1 MPEVLYKINI
11 MALVSDINKLPVE
24 SRPLHEKLIITDG
37 ELTLYKEDSDKE
49 RRQSVF
55 GCSSLSPVISRQV
68 SRIIPN

>member
-24 SRPLHEKLIITDG
+24 SRPLHDKVIVTNG
-37 ELTLYKEDSDKE
+37 ELTLYKEDADRE

-55 GCSSLSPVISRQV
+55 GGSSSPIISRQV
-68 SRIIPN
+68 SRSIPH

>member
-24 SRPLHEKLIITDG
+24 SRPLHDKVIITAG
-37 ELTLYKEDSDKE
+37 ALTLYKEADKE

-68 SRIIPN
+68 SRSIPN